1 MKKKKIINIG
11 LAGYGTVGKGVMSL
25 LLSRNEELSVR
36 AGAKLRIKRICDKKF
51 KNKSTLR
58 ALSAEAKKLFKN
70 NKNYSALLPENKVYT
85 PDIEDIFSDP
95 EIDIFVEL
103 IGGYQ
108 PAKRLILL
116 ALERGMDVVTANKNV
131 LARDFNELLS
141 VAAKSKRRLYFEA
154 TAGAGIPV
162 IAAINEGFCANEIYG
177 LAGILNGTTNYIL
190 SNMSAG
196 EAGFDE
202 SLKKAQKLGFAEA
215 DPTLDI
221 NGMDSASKLAI
232 LSSLIFKSHIK
243 PEDIHV
249 EGIEK
254 IQIFDMALGKELGY
268 TMKLFTL
275 MEKVKPAPGSAVTKE
290 GAAFQVVP
298 AFIKSSHPLASV
310 SGAFNAV
317 YIKSDAAGE
326 QMLYGPGA
334 GSLPAAS
341 AVVSDIVYSARH
353 IMEKSSRH
361 MPFFELRNKPP
372 RIADAREVM
381 SCFYIRF
388 TAEDRPGVLARI
400 ADILYNYGISVA
412 SVVQKDGFGP
422 KAVPIVM
429 ITHTAQTGNLIN
441 AVSEI
446 DRLNMVKKKTV
457 FYRLLDI

>member
-1 MKKKKIINIG
+1 MKKTINIG

-25 LLSRNEELSVR
+25 LLSKNEDLSAR
-36 AGAKLRIKRICDKKF
+36 AGAKLRIKRVCDKKF
-51 KNKSTLR
+51 ADKEKDKAGARRLSEQNKGDPGL
-58 ALSAEAKKLFKN
+58 LAEG
-70 NKNYSALLPENKVYT
+70 KVYT
-85 PDIEDIFSDP
+85 PDIEDIFNDP

-108 PAKRLILL
+108 PAKRFILL

-131 LARDFNELLS
+131 LAKDFNELLS
-141 VAAKSKRRLYFEA
+141 AAAKNKRRIYFEA
-154 TAGAGIPV
+154 TAGAGIPI

-190 SNMSAG
+190 SEMSSG
-196 EAGFDE
+196 KAGFSE

-221 NGMDSASKLAI
+221 TGGDSASKLAI

-243 PEDIHV
+243 PSDIYTQ
-249 EGIEK
+249 GIEK
-254 IQIFDMALGKELGY
+254 IQPFDIKLGGELGY
-268 TMKLFTL
+268 TIKLFTL
-275 MEKVKPAPGSAVTKE
+275 MEKVKPEQGKASAKE
-290 GAAFQVVP
+290 GVTFQVVP

-353 IMEKSSRH
+353 IMEKSALH
-361 MPFFELRNKPP
+361 MPFFELKKKPP
-372 RIADAREVM
+372 RIADAREVE
-381 SCFYIRF
+381 SCFYLRF
-388 TAEDRPGVLARI
+388 TAEDKPGVLARI
-400 ADILYNYGISVA
+400 ADILADHGISVA
-412 SVVQKDGFGP
+412 SVVQKDGFSP
-422 KAVPIVM
+422 KAVPIVVL
-429 ITHTAQTGNLIN
+429 THEARTGDLIN
-441 AVSEI
+441 AIGEI
-446 DRLNMVKKKTV
+446 DKLKMVKEKTV
-457 FYRLLDI
+457 YYRLLDI

>member
-1 MKKKKIINIG
+1 
-11 LAGYGTVGKGVMSL
+11 
-25 LLSRNEELSVR
+25 
-36 AGAKLRIKRICDKKF
+36 
-51 KNKSTLR
+51 
-58 ALSAEAKKLFKN
+58 
-70 NKNYSALLPENKVYT
+70 
-85 PDIEDIFSDP
+85 
-95 EIDIFVEL
+95 
-103 IGGYQ
+103 
-108 PAKRLILL
+108 AKRLILL

-131 LARDFNELLS
+131 LAKDFNELLAA
-141 VAAKSKRRLYFEA
+141 AAKNKRRIYFEA
-154 TAGAGIPV
+154 SVGAGIPI
-162 IAAINEGFCANEIYG
+162 IAAINEGFCANKIYG

-190 SNMSAG
+190 SNMSEGKAD
-196 EAGFDE
+196 FDE
-202 SLKKAQKLGFAEA
+202 SLKKAQGLGFAEA

-221 NGMDSASKLAI
+221 TGQDSASKLAI

-243 PEDIHV
+243 PEDIYV

-254 IQIFDMALGKELGY
+254 VLPFDIALGKEFGY

-275 MEKVKPAPGSAVTKE
+275 MEKVKPIPGSADMSE

-310 SGAFNAV
+310 SGAFNAI

-353 IMEKSSRH
+353 IMEKSVRH
-361 MPFFELRNKPP
+361 MPFFELRNKAP
-372 RIADAREVM
+372 RIVDARNVE

-400 ADILYNYGISVA
+400 ADILSNYGISVA
-412 SVVQKDGFGP
+412 SVVQKDGFSP

-429 ITHTAQTGNLIN
+429 LTHEASTGNIIN
-441 AVSEI
+441 ALSEI
-446 DRLNMVKKKTV
+446 DSLNMVKKKTV

>member
-1 MKKKKIINIG
+1 MKKKEIINIG

-25 LLSRNEELSVR
+25 LLSRNEELSER
-36 AGAKLRIKRICDKKF
+36 AGAKLRIKRICDKRF
-51 KNKSTLR
+51 KNKSSVK
-58 ALSAEAKKLFKN
+58 ALSAEVRELFKK
-70 NKNYSALLPENKVYT
+70 NKHYRALLPEAKVYT
-85 PDIEDIFSDP
+85 PNMEDIFSDP

-131 LARDFNELLS
+131 LAKDFNELLS
-141 VAAKSKRRLYFEA
+141 SAKKHKRRIYFEA
-154 TAGAGIPV
+154 SAGAGIPV
-162 IAAINEGFCANEIYG
+162 VAAINEGFCANEIYG

-190 SNMSAG
+190 SNMAAG
-196 EAGFDE
+196 EADFNE
-202 SLKKAQKLGFAEA
+202 SLKKAQELGFAEA

-221 NGMDSASKLAI
+221 TGRDSASKLAI

-243 PEDIHV
+243 PEDIYV

-254 IQIFDMALGKELGY
+254 IQPFDIALGKELGY

-275 MEKVKPAPGSAVTKE
+275 MEKVKPAQGSADTKE
-290 GAAFQVVP
+290 GAAFQVIP

-353 IMEKSSRH
+353 IMEKSARH
-361 MPFFELRNKPP
+361 MPFFELKNKPP
-372 RIADAREVM
+372 YIVDARNVE

-388 TAEDRPGVLARI
+388 TAADQPGVLARI
-400 ADILYNYGISVA
+400 ADILSNYGISIA
-412 SVVQKDGFGP
+412 SVVQKDGFSP

-429 ITHTAQTGNLIN
+429 LTHAARTGNIIN
-441 AVSEI
+441 ALSEI
-446 DRLNMVKKKTV
+446 GRLNMVKKKTV